1 MREDTIFKLRILFLP
16 AVTGGIGCITKK
28 SYTAQVPKMLLIVTG
43 ITQRR
48 HMEALQG
55 KECYLLD
62 IAYPM
67 TNIDL
72 GKWQNTK
79 YAFAGKEIIILQRED
94 KES

>member
-1 MREDTIFKLRILFLP
+1 
-16 AVTGGIGCITKK
+16 
-28 SYTAQVPKMLLIVTG
+28 MLLIVTG

>member
-55 KECYLLD
+55 KVLPFRYSISND
-62 IAYPM
+62 
-67 TNIDL
+67 
-72 GKWQNTK
+72 K
-79 YAFAGKEIIILQRED
+79 YRPW
-94 KES
+94 